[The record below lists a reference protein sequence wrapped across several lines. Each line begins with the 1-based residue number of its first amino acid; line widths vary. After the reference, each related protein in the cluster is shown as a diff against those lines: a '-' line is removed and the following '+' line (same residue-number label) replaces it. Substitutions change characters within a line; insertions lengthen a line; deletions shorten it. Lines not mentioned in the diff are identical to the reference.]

1 MGKEVKIATAEEYK
15 SKQTKT
21 IRLPSGFHFKI
32 RKMSPTA
39 MAELM
44 NIYGEALPPAR
55 RELTSEETAKMS
67 KIGREKFAEILEAV
81 VPKCV
86 VEPKI
91 STNPEKKD
99 ELALDDLSSDDIF
112 ALLDEIT
119 TFSGLTAPAA
129 KIRESF
135 RKE

>member
-1 MGKEVKIATAEEYK
+1 MGEEVKIATAEEYK
-15 SKQTKT
+15 SKQTKV
-21 IRLPSGFHFKI
+21 IRLPSGFHFRI
-32 RKMSPTA
+32 RKMSPTT
-39 MAELM
+39 MAKLM
-44 NIYGEALPPAR
+44 NVYGDALPPAR
-55 RELTSEETAKMS
+55 RELTPEETAKMQE
-67 KIGREKFAEILEAV
+67 IGRKKFAEILEAV

-91 STNPEKKD
+91 SANPGKN

-119 TFSGLTAPAA
+119 TFSGLATPAVE
-129 KIRESF
+129 KRESF